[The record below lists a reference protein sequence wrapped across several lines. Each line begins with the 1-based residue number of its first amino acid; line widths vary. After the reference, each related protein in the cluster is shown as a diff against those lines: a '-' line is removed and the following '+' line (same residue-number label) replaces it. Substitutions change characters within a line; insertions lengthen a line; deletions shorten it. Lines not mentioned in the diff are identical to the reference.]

1 MKNLWVFMKIGIFF
15 HGPKIFDKGL
25 ARELIQSSKSLGETE
40 ALINGPMGSTACF
53 DTFLDDIVCIE
64 DLKSSSCLS
73 KLARNNDLVIV
84 ATYSKNPDSGFAYCW
99 HVINRS
105 DIPQDVSLIQIEFS
119 SGTFIPWH
127 IYHNYNG
134 KIIDEVIKE
143 LVAKFSLTIKEPPE
157 FGRVLWHD
165 GEKTFR
171 KVLAVEPGDFVLI
184 NGLNMGRAISN
195 DVIVV
200 EKGGTIVEIKNISP
214 KKESLEKLSKMHEIE
229 LDKIKIDTTKS
240 LRDYE
245 MYYHPRVS
253 GQNDLN
259 IITDRTGIGFLDHA
273 GYDIYRIIKN
283 CNGLVSIGDDTTSVV
298 SDIAYRFNVPVIGII
313 DQDRDHLL
321 NNVYVHEDS
330 EVFIVKKD
338 DDAGKIIFNE
348 LFNKNDVIDT
358 PFDKVKEKIFDLL
371 DRRGILI
378 KRLPMKDVYTFIK

>member
-1 MKNLWVFMKIGIFF
+1 
-15 HGPKIFDKGL
+15 
-25 ARELIQSSKSLGETE
+25 
-40 ALINGPMGSTACF
+40 
-53 DTFLDDIVCIE
+53 
-64 DLKSSSCLS
+64 
-73 KLARNNDLVIV
+73 
-84 ATYSKNPDSGFAYCW
+84 
-99 HVINRS
+99 
-105 DIPQDVSLIQIEFS
+105 
-119 SGTFIPWH
+119 
-127 IYHNYNG
+127 
-134 KIIDEVIKE
+134 
-143 LVAKFSLTIKEPPE
+143 
-157 FGRVLWHD
+157 
-165 GEKTFR
+165 
-171 KVLAVEPGDFVLI
+171 
-184 NGLNMGRAISN
+184 MGRAISD

-214 KKESLEKLSKMHEIE
+214 KKEALEKLSKMHEIE

-259 IITDRTGIGFLDHA
+259 IITDRTSIGFLDHA

-298 SDIAYRFNVPVIGII
+298 SDIAYRFNIPVIGII

-378 KRLPMKDVYTFIK
+378 KRLPMKDVYTFIR